1 MKETNMSFILEFS
14 GDKNVAIE
22 CYDVMNVAEEGLEVG
37 IERAF
42 DDTWYWCEWTKEK
55 GSTIHKG
62 FKTLDAA
69 VRDAE
74 TKIVHKMHLGE
85 TV

>member
-1 MKETNMSFILEFS
+1 MSFILEFS

-37 IERAF
+37 IEKAF
-42 DDTWYWCEWTKEK
+42 DDTWDWCEWTKEK
-55 GSTIHKG
+55 GSTIHEG

-74 TKIVHKMHLGE
+74 TKIVHKMYLGE

>member
-1 MKETNMSFILEFS
+1 MSFILEFS

-74 TKIVHKMHLGE
+74 TKIVHKMYVGE
-85 TV
+85 TI